1 MKLGGLLAIVVLSL
15 VAFAHLLRLI
25 DGTEIIARGEVIP
38 QWVSVFGVVV
48 PGLVVLLLWKESR

>member
-1 MKLGGLLAIVVLSL
+1 MSL
-15 VAFAHLLRLI
+15 VFLLSGRVP
-25 DGTEIIARGEVIP
+25 ARGEVIP